1 MSSSADFKKRFNSVF
16 LLTQQDE
23 KKLPIL
29 AGKIDSALQGM
40 QKEGDSGIDLAKR
53 IMNKDAVR
61 EAFISAGIDIEAELA
76 KLQKRTAHPAF
87 TIVWDAESSIDDRK
101 RMILFTSNAPTTAV
115 YLPHNYKKI
124 FTIYDGF
131 IGAKTRGEKSKFL
144 LTIREKLFLSGK
156 IPDGSRFIDYYL
168 WNDFFS
174 CISIL
179 SNVSVAYTEAKLP
192 GLFRLDNSSMAFSGL
207 VSNSIAMARARGK
220 VDPMAHALN
229 VNGLTISSDN
239 AKKIGVG
246 EGKLLRFAITAFTK
260 VNAPNAKAPQ
270 QIICADTKDFAHKC
284 KVEITPAT
292 MGNPEAQAKEN
303 KRAAKALE
311 NFIAKLKKNAFNL
324 KDGTTFS
331 WDERIQG
338 KTKSFGVIS
347 LIAGYEIDEDII
359 KIEFSKSAADYL
371 VALPL
376 AQEPVGLYAIDDRNY
391 NAFSI
396 AVNMNQHYSIENNV
410 IRNTETILSIPTII
424 GYTSL
429 PSYEEVRE
437 QENSWWARIKEPF
450 EKALDELTRSGFLKN
465 WHYCHAGKI
474 ALTDREVEALT
485 RYEQFASLYVC
496 FELAGYSSHEERAV
510 TIKKKRDE
518 GRTKNK
524 GKVKQNKEKKG

>member
-101 RMILFTSNAPTTAV
+101 RMILFTSHAPTTAV

-207 VSNSIAMARARGK
+207 VSR
-220 VDPMAHALN
+220 
-229 VNGLTISSDN
+229 
-239 AKKIGVG
+239 
-246 EGKLLRFAITAFTK
+246 
-260 VNAPNAKAPQ
+260 
-270 QIICADTKDFAHKC
+270 
-284 KVEITPAT
+284 
-292 MGNPEAQAKEN
+292 
-303 KRAAKALE
+303 
-311 NFIAKLKKNAFNL
+311 
-324 KDGTTFS
+324 
-331 WDERIQG
+331 
-338 KTKSFGVIS
+338 
-347 LIAGYEIDEDII
+347 
-359 KIEFSKSAADYL
+359 
-371 VALPL
+371 
-376 AQEPVGLYAIDDRNY
+376 
-391 NAFSI
+391 
-396 AVNMNQHYSIENNV
+396 
-410 IRNTETILSIPTII
+410 
-424 GYTSL
+424 
-429 PSYEEVRE
+429 
-437 QENSWWARIKEPF
+437 
-450 EKALDELTRSGFLKN
+450 
-465 WHYCHAGKI
+465 
-474 ALTDREVEALT
+474 
-485 RYEQFASLYVC
+485 
-496 FELAGYSSHEERAV
+496 
-510 TIKKKRDE
+510 
-518 GRTKNK
+518 
-524 GKVKQNKEKKG
+524 KKGFINAVSFMWG